1 MCNCKLWRI
10 KFNKTIPRD
19 SWRIIKRYR
28 YWHLIL
34 NAGWGEM
41 SPFISLSDDEI
52 EQHVNINA
60 G

>member
-1 MCNCKLWRI
+1 LKDI
-10 KFNKTIPRD
+10 DIG
-19 SWRIIKRYR
+19 I
-28 YWHLIL
+28 LIL

-41 SPFISLSDDEI
+41 SPFINLTDDEI